1 MKRMT
6 MTFALGL
13 ACLGLALPVYSADG
27 GSIAGKV
34 EELGQMDYLEV
45 TDLRAVR
52 RDGLLR
58 VQATV
63 SNSSPGNQQLYYR
76 FRWLD
81 SDGFAVWEEEP
92 WKPELV
98 YGKQNKVLNVVAP
111 TFKATDFK
119 LELQSPNNST
129 SAEGSGSVADKPPY
143 R

>member
-1 MKRMT
+1 MKQMIL
-6 MTFALGL
+6 TFSLGL
-13 ACLGLALPVYSADG
+13 ACLGAALPVYSDDG
-27 GSIAGKV
+27 GSIASKV
-34 EELGQMDYLEV
+34 EELGRMDYLKV
-45 TDLRAVR
+45 ADLRAVR

-58 VQATV
+58 VQATI
-63 SNSSPGNQQLYYR
+63 SNSSPANQQLHYR

-81 SDGFAVWEEEP
+81 NDGFTVWEEEP

-98 YGKQNKVLNVVAP
+98 YGKQDKVLNVTAP

-129 SAEGSGSVADKPPY
+129 SAENPGNVADKPPY